1 MALTAFQVASKS
13 IDDHSLKALTPISVG
28 LAVDYAG
35 NQISSLGVP
44 VLGIATSDISII
56 GEYFAVA
63 VLGTT
68 VARTGGAIALGDP
81 LKIDA
86 FGQVIKA
93 KSGESAFARA
103 KQAASAAGQFIE
115 VFITREPHQ
124 NDVITASGAVGA
136 NLAVDYTGAQVSTVG
151 VAIYGIARY
160 AATSGTPV
168 AIATSGT
175 TIAQIGG
182 TVAIGD
188 PLTPNANGQLITATT
203 AGQFIFAR
211 AKAAGTTGNT
221 IEIFI
226 TREGKF

>member
-13 IDDHSLKALTPISVG
+13 IDDHTLKALTTISAGV
-28 LAVDYAG
+28 AVDYFG

-44 VLGIATSDISII
+44 VLGIARNDVTII
-56 GEYFAVA
+56 GQYFAVA

-68 VARTGGAIALGDP
+68 VAKTGGAIAVGDP
-81 LKIDA
+81 LRIDA
-86 FGQVIKA
+86 SGQVVKA
-93 KSGESAFARA
+93 KSGETAFARA
-103 KQAASAAGQFIE
+103 KQVATAAGQFIE

-124 NDVITASGAVGA
+124 NDTITASGAVGA
-136 NLAVDYTGAQVSTVG
+136 NLAVNYAGAQITTAG
-151 VAIYGIARY
+151 VAVYGIARY
-160 AATSGTPV
+160 AAADTTPV

-182 TVAIGD
+182 TVAVGD
-188 PLTPNANGQLITATT
+188 PLTPNASGQLITATT
-203 AGQFIFAR
+203 TGQFIFAR

-226 TREGKF
+226 SREGKF

>member
-13 IDDHSLKALTPISVG
+13 IDDHTLKALTPISVG

-44 VLGIATSDISII
+44 VLGIATSDISVI

-68 VARTGGAIALGDP
+68 VARTGGVIAVGNP

-86 FGQVIKA
+86 SGQVVVA
-93 KSGESAFARA
+93 KSGESVFARA
-103 KQAASAAGQFIE
+103 KQAASGAGQFIE
-115 VFITREPHQ
+115 IFITREPHQ

-136 NLAVDYTGAQVSTVG
+136 NLAVNFAGAQVSTAG
-151 VAIYGIARY
+151 VAVYGISRY
-160 AATSGTPV
+160 AAADTTPV

-188 PLTPNANGQLITATT
+188 PLTPNASGQLITATT
-203 AGQFIFAR
+203 TGQFIFAR
-211 AKAAGTTGNT
+211 AKVAGTTGNV

>member
-28 LAVDYAG
+28 LAVDYYG

-44 VLGIATSDISII
+44 VLGIARNDVTTI
-56 GEYFAVA
+56 GQYFAVA
-63 VLGTT
+63 VMGTT
-68 VARTGGAIALGDP
+68 VARTGGVIALGDP
-81 LKIDA
+81 LRIDA

-93 KSGESAFARA
+93 KSGESVFARA
-103 KQAASAAGQFIE
+103 KQVATAAGQFIE
-115 VFITREPHQ
+115 IFITREIHQ
-124 NDVITASGAVGA
+124 NDAIIANGAIGA
-136 NLAVDYTGAQVSTVG
+136 NLAVNYAGAQVNIAG
-151 VAIYGIARY
+151 VAVYGISRY
-160 AATSGTPV
+160 AAADTTSV

-175 TIAQIGG
+175 TVAQIGG
-182 TVAIGD
+182 TVAVGD
-188 PLTPNANGQLITATT
+188 PLTPNALGQLITATT
-203 AGQFIFAR
+203 TGQFIFAR